1 VNQLLPEAIVHAL
14 VHDGVDITT
23 YASAT
28 RSIRKAV
35 RLAVK
40 ARDWRCV
47 VRGCGNARFVQQD
60 HRRDF
65 AKGGAGST
73 DNLNVLCLFHHQQ
86 KSRDGARLER
96 HGDEWHWYPPK
107 VTDPW
112 ISAVGATLTLWS
124 VDPP

>member
-1 VNQLLPEAIVHAL
+1 VHAL

-40 ARDWRCV
+40 TRDRCSVVPGCRRARRT
-47 VRGCGNARFVQQD
+47 QQD
-60 HRRDF
+60 HRRAF
-65 AKGGAGST
+65 AKGGAGSAH
-73 DNLNVLCLFHHQQ
+73 NLNLLCEFHHRQ

-96 HGDEWHWYPPK
+96 MDDEWHWYPPGH
-107 VTDPW
+107 TQPW
-112 ISAVGATLTLWS
+112 IGPVGGTLTLWDADTS
-124 VDPP
+124 